1 MKYKSVILTVC
12 ILLAFSVCGEEN
24 NPQPVTQGD
33 TNRNPRMIDL
43 DPNAWNDL
51 PMEVVISDFQESD
64 GIFSS
69 FICDELIKRL
79 VTDTSNS
86 LKQLNKIDRNSRIN
100 AFKNCFSP
108 EIGVSSKVIE
118 AVIRFSKKYP
128 ILVKEISDS
137 TK

>member
-69 FICDELIKRL
+69 F
-79 VTDTSNS
+79 
-86 LKQLNKIDRNSRIN
+86 
-100 AFKNCFSP
+100 KNCFSP